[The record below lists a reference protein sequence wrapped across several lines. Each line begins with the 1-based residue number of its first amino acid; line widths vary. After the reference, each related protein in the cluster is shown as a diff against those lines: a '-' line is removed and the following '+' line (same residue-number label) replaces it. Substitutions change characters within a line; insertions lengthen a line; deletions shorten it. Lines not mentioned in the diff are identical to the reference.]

1 VLAYEY
7 THNCKV
13 HVPICSTAGASQTTR
28 STVAGI
34 VAIRECREAL
44 YRGDAKLDLRR
55 RGDDTTVAV
64 LDLPLEQ
71 RERLESP

>member
-1 VLAYEY
+1 
-7 THNCKV
+7 
-13 HVPICSTAGASQTTR
+13 VPQGEGG
-28 STVAGI
+28 GI
-34 VAIRECREAL
+34 AAIRERLEAL
-44 YRGDAKLDLRR
+44 YRGNAKLVLRR